1 MMRSDPDRTLIR
13 GGNTLLIEK
22 EGLDMYEF
30 SEYME
35 KKVMADMTIEEV
47 LSLRRDYERLL
58 LFVDL
63 LKSRKNGEDEII
75 AKELKLIGDDVS
87 IVAERFINVLEGL
100 YHVETDEEDS

>member
-1 MMRSDPDRTLIR
+1 MRSDPDRTLIR

-35 KKVMADMTIEEV
+35 KKVMAGMTIEEA
-47 LSLRRDYERLL
+47 LSLKSDYERLL

-75 AKELKLIGDDVS
+75 AKELKLIGDDMA
-87 IVAERFINVLEGL
+87 IVAERFNVLEGL
-100 YHVETDEEDS
+100 YHVETEEDGS

>member
-1 MMRSDPDRTLIR
+1 MRSDPDRTLIR
-13 GGNTLLIEK
+13 GGNTRLIEK

-47 LSLRRDYERLL
+47 LSLKSNYKRLL

-75 AKELKLIGDDVS
+75 AKELKLIGDDVM
-87 IVAERFINVLEGL
+87 IVADKFLNVLEGL
-100 YHVETDEEDS
+100 YYVETEEDGS